1 MVLADRLI
9 VQIMSVNSLD
19 QSENIRSAT
28 EQDFERVMEIDRL
41 SFSDPWCYNFYKSS
55 LGDIFLVFEKG
66 REICGYLVACVCHD
80 LKKAVIIRVAVHPD
94 HRGEGLGR
102 SLMRR
107 CLEIIVE
114 KGVGVVELDV
124 ELVSRAA
131 IKLYE
136 KFGFKIANVL
146 VFPSDYPGDEE
157 TFYVMRLQLPEP
169 NNSTPQVN

>member
-1 MVLADRLI
+1 
-9 VQIMSVNSLD
+9 MSGNSLNRG
-19 QSENIRSAT
+19 ENIRSAT
-28 EQDFERVMEIDRL
+28 EQDIDRVMEIDRL

-55 LGDIFLVFEKG
+55 LKDIFLVFEKG

-80 LKKAVIIRVAVHPD
+80 LEKAVILRVAVHPD
-94 HRGEGLGR
+94 HRGAGFGR
-102 SLMRR
+102 SLLRR
-107 CLEIIVE
+107 CLEILVE
-114 KGVGVVELDV
+114 KGIGVVELDV

-136 KFGFKIANVL
+136 KFGFKIENIL

-169 NNSTPQVN
+169 GNRGEQQEVNGE